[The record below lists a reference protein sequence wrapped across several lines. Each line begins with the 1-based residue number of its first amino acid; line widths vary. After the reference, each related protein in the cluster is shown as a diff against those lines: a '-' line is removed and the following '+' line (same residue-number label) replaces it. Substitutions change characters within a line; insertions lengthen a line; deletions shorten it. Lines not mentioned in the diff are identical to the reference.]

1 MLNPFLRLF
10 AKAKIHVV
18 ARPHNCVVANIHNRN
33 TAQPQSLVWL
43 AQYKDYKMNES
54 SLPAELMKNSLLH
67 FQSGVPIDDL
77 ALRVE
82 QKQRLARV
90 DHVYW
95 QWLRNPFSVDY
106 KGLLQQIIKNSHAY
120 ADVSSETHALTKDVL
135 LFEYIRDAVSPMS
148 RNEAK
153 VKIQVAAEK
162 MLRIG
167 METDNVN
174 ALDKGSKRLYEVAGL
189 DKPEDNKVDINKVSF
204 LPSVVVTNIKEVDET
219 KDNYDDEETK
229 RIAMKYGAYVDDKR
243 KMVEDEVAKMEARGG
258 NLGNETGKEIGD
270 GEGRG

>member
-1 MLNPFLRLF
+1 
-10 AKAKIHVV
+10 
-18 ARPHNCVVANIHNRN
+18 
-33 TAQPQSLVWL
+33 
-43 AQYKDYKMNES
+43 MNES

-77 ALRVE
+77 ALRTE
-82 QKQRLARV
+82 QKRRLARV

-106 KGLLQQIIKNSHAY
+106 KGLLRQIIKNSHVY
-120 ADVSSETHALTKDVL
+120 ADAPSETHALTKDVL

-153 VKIQVAAEK
+153 IKVQVAAEK

-167 METDNVN
+167 METDNVM

-189 DKPEDNKVDINKVSF
+189 DKPEENKSDINKVTF

-219 KDNYDDEETK
+219 KENYDDEETK
-229 RIAMKYGAYVDDKR
+229 RIAEKYGAYVDDKR
-243 KMVEDEVAKMEARGG
+243 KMVENEVAKMEARSG
-258 NLGNETGKEIGD
+258 LPTDKSEKKDDDDES
-270 GEGRG
+270 RS

>member
-1 MLNPFLRLF
+1 
-10 AKAKIHVV
+10 
-18 ARPHNCVVANIHNRN
+18 
-33 TAQPQSLVWL
+33 
-43 AQYKDYKMNES
+43 MNES

-77 ALRVE
+77 ALRTE
-82 QKQRLARV
+82 QKRRLARV

-106 KGLLQQIIKNSHAY
+106 KSLLRQIIKNSHAY
-120 ADVSSETHALTKDVL
+120 ADAPSETHALTKDVL

-153 VKIQVAAEK
+153 VKVQVAAEK

-167 METDNVN
+167 METDNVM

-189 DKPEDNKVDINKVSF
+189 DKPEENKSDINKVTF

-219 KDNYDDEETK
+219 KENYDDEETK
-229 RIAMKYGAYVDDKR
+229 RIAEKYGAYVDDKR
-243 KMVEDEVAKMEARGG
+243 KMVENEVAKMEARSG
-258 NLGNETGKEIGD
+258 LPTDKSEKEAD
-270 GEGRG
+270 DDESRS

>member
-1 MLNPFLRLF
+1 
-10 AKAKIHVV
+10 
-18 ARPHNCVVANIHNRN
+18 
-33 TAQPQSLVWL
+33 
-43 AQYKDYKMNES
+43 MNKS

-77 ALRVE
+77 ALRTE
-82 QKQRLARV
+82 QKRRLARV

-106 KGLLQQIIKNSHAY
+106 KGLLRQIIKNSHAY
-120 ADVSSETHALTKDVL
+120 ADVASELHALAKDIL

-153 VKIQVAAEK
+153 IKVQVAAEK

-167 METDNVN
+167 METDNVT

-189 DKPEDNKVDINKVSF
+189 DKPEDNKVDINNVSF

-219 KDNYDDEETK
+219 KENYNDEETK
-229 RIAMKYGAYVDDKR
+229 RIAAKYGAYVDDKR
-243 KMVEDEVAKMEARGG
+243 KMVEDEVAKMEARS
-258 NLGNETGKEIGD
+258 GKGCD
-270 GEGRG
+270 GQEWQKNDDESRCEHR